1 MRKKVLLTSFLAVSL
16 MASLSLTSFAGWE
29 QDNYGW
35 YYVNN
40 NGVRLGGG
48 WFTDPDTKLVYYM
61 DPGGYMMSDTMVEG
75 YKLAVDG
82 HRLDKTPEQLEAEAK
97 KAQEKASK
105 PTPNKVR
112 LQIESA
118 GKEAVSRGY
127 SVWTLRTH
135 YQSEMQAF
143 MDKIFKSMADEIYK
157 DRKERRDQAYKEAKE
172 AAQAASLANED
183 GSSVG
188 EMSVDLSKLYPTST
202 LATKDNE
209 AVHYSIYRLEDKQ
222 DIIAASYSKI
232 SKKDTLR
239 YLPYAFELSYNRGI
253 TSSES
258 DLAAFDQGYKKLLI
272 ASLGQE
278 QGNAVYEQVMAGTLA
293 DGATGNTDSGNTFE
307 VINKDGIV
315 KIRVTCSEQT
325 AESESENTE
334 AENTETEENSSE
346 QTAAASEE
354 KPATSPVITPGQSQ
368 ESAEE
373 QENTEDQQSAENQ
386 ESTTEQQPEENQENT
401 EG

>member
-1 MRKKVLLTSFLAVSL
+1 
-16 MASLSLTSFAGWE
+16 
-29 QDNYGW
+29 
-35 YYVNN
+35 
-40 NGVRLGGG
+40 
-48 WFTDPDTKLVYYM
+48 
-61 DPGGYMMSDTMVEG
+61 
-75 YKLAVDG
+75 
-82 HRLDKTPEQLEAEAK
+82 
-97 KAQEKASK
+97 
-105 PTPNKVR
+105 
-112 LQIESA
+112 
-118 GKEAVSRGY
+118 
-127 SVWTLRTH
+127 
-135 YQSEMQAF
+135 

-293 DGATGNTDSGNTFE
+293 D
-307 VINKDGIV
+307 
-315 KIRVTCSEQT
+315 R
-325 AESESENTE
+325 
-334 AENTETEENSSE
+334 
-346 QTAAASEE
+346 
-354 KPATSPVITPGQSQ
+354 
-368 ESAEE
+368 
-373 QENTEDQQSAENQ
+373 
-386 ESTTEQQPEENQENT
+386 
-401 EG
+401 